1 MITFSQLG
9 KYGRLGNQFFQYA
22 ALKGLSVKNGYDI
35 ALMSDLKNTVW
46 HGQKCLLL
54 ISILIILR
62 SPIVHRIKDMINLV
76 CVRILMRTF

>member
-22 ALKGLSVKNGYDI
+22 ALKGLSVKKGYDI

-46 HGQKCLLL
+46 HMVKN
-54 ISILIILR
+54 
-62 SPIVHRIKDMINLV
+62 V
-76 CVRILMRTF
+76 FF